1 MSLESQSGPLKSMK
15 SLLPTQIFLQ
25 KRCFAPETRLV
36 HQWGDGNLA
45 KFDRTVVTLE
55 SDAAWLAFI
64 GVVRHRGQTIDDAL
78 FNHLLAVEHHRD
90 LAADQTDVVS
100 FPFTGRLAGVFTR
113 CNAAIKGAGA
123 VSVRRA
129 AVVIQDLHFIAIP
142 QRDPAVAVLGQAEL
156 DMQLEIPELLLG
168 HDVLTTARGGQRTIF
183 HRPTDRFLA
192 VPRHPAGHIL
202 AVEQFNW
209 LSFSPSPVI

>member
-45 KFDRTVVTLE
+45 KFDRT
-55 SDAAWLAFI
+55 
-64 GVVRHRGQTIDDAL
+64 
-78 FNHLLAVEHHRD
+78 
-90 LAADQTDVVS
+90 
-100 FPFTGRLAGVFTR
+100 
-113 CNAAIKGAGA
+113 
-123 VSVRRA
+123 
-129 AVVIQDLHFIAIP
+129 VVIQDLHFIAIP

-183 HRPTDRFLA
+183 H
-192 VPRHPAGHIL
+192 
-202 AVEQFNW
+202 
-209 LSFSPSPVI
+209 